1 MEDQRARNGFAAI
14 MGHVAVS
21 HASSSLG
28 KQVSALVPVWTA
40 LAQVFMVSSKKIQE
54 RNYETLFRWLTQSNK
69 VNIIGRVV
77 LSVPPMWQVSS
88 SQHLSTHWRGHFL
101 QPQLP
106 PDILSCAIIP
116 VFCLKSPNQL

>member
-1 MEDQRARNGFAAI
+1 MPLLPSWGMLRCPMPALLL
-14 MGHVAVS
+14 V
-21 HASSSLG
+21 
-28 KQVSALVPVWTA
+28 KQVSALVPMWTV

-88 SQHLSTHWRGHFL
+88 SQHLLTHWRGHFL
-101 QPQLP
+101 QPQLRS
-106 PDILSCAIIP
+106 DILSCASNP
-116 VFCLKSPNQL
+116 VFRLKSPNQL